1 MDPVTHT
8 LVGVT
13 VANGFFRRRA
23 GAAAVPILALAS
35 NLPDIDGIVMLSGDP
50 TAVMMR
56 RTFGHSL
63 LLLPLLCIALAWLV
77 RLRWR
82 HLTRLEILGM
92 VAVGA
97 GLHLFFDLINSFG
110 VVLLWPLSPARP
122 ELAWVFIIDLILTGL
137 LAAPLLLALAPRWR
151 PRIATLSRAALG
163 AVAVYLALC
172 GAGHARA
179 MTLLERAA
187 ADGGVADDGG
197 GAVGDGDT
205 GVAGDDASSDLGPDW
220 VEVGSPAP
228 PDFLYVFPEPL
239 GPHRWRG
246 VARAGDHY
254 RLHLINVVTGAVT
267 FRREVTT
274 HVADPQVAR
283 ARATPLGRRLETFFK
298 APVWGVEAAGRGA
311 SVYDLRFTSFVLDRP
326 AVFQFTVPLEV
337 GAHGGAKLVDP
348 GSANN

>member
-1 MDPVTHT
+1 VDPVTHT

-13 VANGFFRRRA
+13 VANGLYRRRI

-63 LLLPLLCIALAWLV
+63 LLLPLWCIALAWILH
-77 RLRWR
+77 LRWR
-82 HLTRLEILGM
+82 HLTRLKILGL

-110 VVLLWPLSPARP
+110 VVLLWPLSQARP
-122 ELAWVFIIDLILTGL
+122 ELAWVFIIDLVLTGL
-137 LAAPLLLALAPRWR
+137 LAAPLLLAIARRLR
-151 PRIATLSRAALG
+151 PRLVPLSRAALA

-187 ADGGVADDGG
+187 ADGAVPADDG
-197 GAVGDGDT
+197 AP
-205 GVAGDDASSDLGPDW
+205 GDDTASDLGPDW
-220 VEVGSPAP
+220 VEAGSPAS
-228 PDFLYVFPEPL
+228 PDFLYVFPEPF
-239 GPHRWRG
+239 GPQHWRG
-246 VARAGDHY
+246 VTRTGDRY
-254 RLHLINVVTGAVT
+254 RLHLIDVVTGTAT

-274 HVADPQVAR
+274 QVADPRVAR
-283 ARATPLGRRLETFFK
+283 ARATPLGRRLEAFFK
-298 APVWGVEAAGRGA
+298 APVWEVGPGGGGVSA
-311 SVYDLRFTSFVLDRP
+311 YDLRFESLVMDRP
-326 AVFQFTVPLEV
+326 PVFRFEVPAGRRPVQRE
-337 GAHGGAKLVDP
+337 P
-348 GSANN
+348 PTR

>member
-1 MDPVTHT
+1 VDPVTHT

-13 VANGFFRRRA
+13 LANGLFRRRA

-63 LLLPLLCIALAWLV
+63 LLLPLWCIALALIV

-82 HLTRLEILGM
+82 HLTRLEVLGM
-92 VAVGA
+92 VALGA
-97 GLHLFFDLINSFG
+97 GLHLCFDLINSFG
-110 VVLLWPLSPARP
+110 VVLLWPLSPVRP
-122 ELAWVFIIDLILTGL
+122 ELAWVFIVDLVLTGL
-137 LAAPLLLALAPRWR
+137 LAAPLLVALARRWR
-151 PRIATLSRAALG
+151 PHLVTLSRAAL
-163 AVAVYLALC
+163 AAMAVYLALC

-187 ADGGVADDGG
+187 GDGGIADDGVAG
-197 GAVGDGDT
+197 VAA
-205 GVAGDDASSDLGPDW
+205 VAGDDAASDLGPDW

-246 VARAGDHY
+246 VARTGDRY
-254 RLHLINVVTGAVT
+254 RLHLINVVTGTVT
-267 FRREVTT
+267 LRREVTT
-274 HVADPQVAR
+274 HVADPLVAR
-283 ARATPLGRRLETFFK
+283 ARATPLGRRLEGFFK
-298 APVWGVEAAGRGA
+298 APVWEVGAGSVGA
-311 SVYDLRFTSFVLDRP
+311 GVYDLRFTSFVLDRP
-326 AVFQFTVPLEV
+326 AVFRFTVPL
-337 GAHGGAKLVDP
+337 GAAPHGGAKLVDP
-348 GSANN
+348 GSVNN

>member
-1 MDPVTHT
+1 VDPVTHT

-13 VANGFFRRRA
+13 VANGLFRRRV

-35 NLPDIDGIVMLSGDP
+35 NLPDIDGLVHLTGDP
-50 TAVMMR
+50 TAVLMR

-63 LLLPLLCIALAWLV
+63 LLLPLWCVALAWLV

-82 HLTRLEILGM
+82 HLTRLEVLGM
-92 VAVGA
+92 VALGA

-110 VVLLWPLSPARP
+110 VVLLWPLSAARP

-137 LAAPLLLALAPRWR
+137 LAAPLLVALAPRWR
-151 PRIATLSRAALG
+151 PRLATLSRAAIA

-187 ADGGVADDGG
+187 ADG
-197 GAVGDGDT
+197 
-205 GVAGDDASSDLGPDW
+205 DDATSDLGPDW

-239 GPHRWRG
+239 GPHRWRA
-246 VARAGDHY
+246 VTRTGDRY
-254 RLHLINVVTGAVT
+254 RLHLINVITGTVTR
-267 FRREVTT
+267 RREVST
-274 HVADPQVAR
+274 HVADPRVAR
-283 ARATPLGRRLETFFK
+283 ARATPLGRRLEAFFK
-298 APVWGVEAAGRGA
+298 APVWEFEAGSGVAR
-311 SVYDLRFTSFVLDRP
+311 VYDLRFTSFVLDRP
-326 AVFQFTVPLEV
+326 AVFQFDVPA
-337 GAHGGAKLVDP
+337 GARGRPNL
-348 GSANN
+348 